1 MCWKQ
6 HKFISVLYVLAVAD
20 IDGAEAGTST
30 LWSPLRV
37 VAVTT
42 NSCYRYRSVRMEY
55 HARWASQLL
64 ADVGTEFC
72 RCCDIVWRTDGIP
85 IRDTLSVAVG
95 SGPFVKYVKTQQ
107 GAAHAD
113 RSQMVKTAGG
123 KLEFRLQFA
132 LKSFEYGLTVRPNMK
147 MFLLHFTKSTTSFK
161 WLSQTADIVLQN
173 CFFFKNQSNSK
184 YITWIIMR
192 RYQRGNPFQ
201 QTFNISCDASD
212 TVGIKFWQF
221 IRQVELI

>member
-1 MCWKQ
+1 
-6 HKFISVLYVLAVAD
+6 
-20 IDGAEAGTST
+20 
-30 LWSPLRV
+30 
-37 VAVTT
+37 
-42 NSCYRYRSVRMEY
+42 MEY

-85 IRDTLSVAVG
+85 IRDTLSVAAG
-95 SGPFVKYVKTQQ
+95 SGPFVKYLNTQQ

-132 LKSFEYGLTVRPNMK
+132 LQSFVYGLTVRPNMK
-147 MFLLHFTKSTTSFK
+147 IFLLHFTKSTTSLK

-173 CFFFKNQSNSK
+173 CFSSQVVESVREKILPWFSYSDVHTSK
-184 YITWIIMR
+184 RTPVP
-192 RYQRGNPFQ
+192 GLDFVCP
-201 QTFNISCDASD
+201 
-212 TVGIKFWQF
+212 
-221 IRQVELI
+221 